1 MGTPPKLPR
10 GFYGLSARLL
20 MLTVIFVMISEVLI
34 YAPSIARFRKDYLDG
49 RIAAAHLA
57 TLALEATPDNMVS
70 EELKIELLYHAGALA
85 IVIAKPR
92 EVRRV
97 LSADMPPN
105 ADAVYDLRAATF
117 VGLIADAFMA
127 LGEGDNRVL
136 RIVGRSPKQDGVTVE
151 VLLHEAPMRM
161 AMFDFSWRILALSLF
176 ISFLSACAVYL
187 TLQWLMVRPM
197 RRLTENMMAFRDAPE
212 DQRNV
217 IATSDRA
224 DEIGIVTRELAGM
237 EDAVRT
243 ALRQKARLA
252 ALGSAITKI
261 NHDLRNIL
269 ATARLVSDRLADSSD
284 PKVQRLAPTL
294 VGSIDRAV
302 TLCEQ
307 TLDYARDELPRPR
320 RERFVLGD
328 LIEEVGR
335 VVALLTKDGGAW
347 QTSVPDGL
355 VVHADRDQLFRVF
368 VNLGRNAVEAGARQ
382 VRVTAALAGSSNLV
396 VEVADDGPGI
406 PPKAQDKL
414 FQPFAGTARAG
425 GTGLG
430 LAIARELVRA
440 HGGELAMA
448 QTSAAGTSFRIELPG
463 AAVSRS
469 SAAE

>member
-1 MGTPPKLPR
+1 MRTSPKLPR
-10 GFYGLSARLL
+10 GLTGLSARLL

-70 EELKIELLYHAGALA
+70 EELKTELLDHAGALA
-85 IVIAKPR
+85 IVIAKPH

-127 LGEGDNRVL
+127 LGEADNRVL

-161 AMFDFSWRILALSLF
+161 AMIDFSWRILALSLF
-176 ISFLSACAVYL
+176 ISFLTACAVYL
-187 TLQWLMVRPM
+187 ALQWLMVRPL

-217 IATSDRA
+217 VPTSSRT

-252 ALGSAITKI
+252 ALGGAITKI

-307 TLDYARDELPRPR
+307 TLDYARDDLPRPR
-320 RERFVLGD
+320 RERFVLGE
-328 LIEEVGR
+328 LVEEVGR

-347 QTSVPDGL
+347 QTAVPAGL

-368 VNLGRNAVEAGARQ
+368 VNLGRNAVEAGARH
-382 VRVTAALAGSSNLV
+382 VRVTAAPAASSGLA

-440 HGGELAMA
+440 HGGDLTMA
-448 QTSAAGTSFRIELPG
+448 QTSAAGTTFRIELPH
-463 AAVSRS
+463 AVVSRS

>member
-1 MGTPPKLPR
+1 MEKSPKLPR
-10 GFYGLSARLL
+10 GLTGLSARLL
-20 MLTVIFVMISEVLI
+20 ILTVVFVMISEVLI
-34 YAPSIARFRKDYLDG
+34 YAPSIGRFREDYLED

-70 EELKIELLYHAGALA
+70 EELKAELLDHAGALG

-97 LSADMPPN
+97 LATDMPPN
-105 ADAVYDLRAATF
+105 ADAVYDLRAGSF

-151 VLLHEAPMRM
+151 VLLHEAPMRE
-161 AMFDFSWRILALSLF
+161 AMIDFSWRILALSLF
-176 ISFLSACAVYL
+176 ISFLTACAVYL
-187 TLQWLMVRPM
+187 SLQWLMVRPM

-217 IATSDRA
+217 IATSDRN
-224 DEIGIVTRELAGM
+224 DEIGIATRELAGM

-284 PKVQRLAPTL
+284 PKVQKLAPTL

-307 TLDYARDELPRPR
+307 TLDYARDQLPSPR
-320 RERFVLGD
+320 RGRFALD
-328 LIEEVGR
+328 ELIDEVGR

-347 QTSVPDGL
+347 QTALPDGL
-355 VVHADRDQLFRVF
+355 VVDADRDQLFRVF
-368 VNLGRNAVEAGARQ
+368 VNLGRNAVEAGAR
-382 VRVTAALAGSSNLV
+382 RVHVMATLTGGSTLV

-440 HGGELAMA
+440 HGGELALAM
-448 QTSAAGTSFRIELPG
+448 TSTAGTTFRIELPG

-469 SAAE
+469 NAAE

>member
-1 MGTPPKLPR
+1 MKSAPKLPR
-10 GFYGLSARLL
+10 GVYGLSARLL

-70 EELKIELLYHAGALA
+70 EELKAELLYHAGALA

-97 LSADMPPN
+97 LAGDMPPN

-117 VGLIADAFMA
+117 VGLLADAFMA
-127 LGEGDNRVL
+127 LGESEDRVL

-151 VLLHEAPMRM
+151 VLLHETPMRM
-161 AMFDFSWRILALSLF
+161 AMIDFSWRILALSLF
-176 ISFLSACAVYL
+176 ISFLTACAVYL
-187 TLQWLMVRPM
+187 SLQWLMVRPM

-224 DEIGIVTRELAGM
+224 DEIGIVTRELSGM
-237 EDAVRT
+237 EDAVRA

-284 PKVQRLAPTL
+284 PKVQRMAPTL

-307 TLDYARDELPRPR
+307 TLAYARDELPRPR
-320 RERFVLGD
+320 RERFALGELVD
-328 LIEEVGR
+328 EVGR

-347 QTSVPDGL
+347 QTFVPEGL
-355 VVHADRDQLFRVF
+355 IVHADRDQLFRVF

-382 VRVTAALAGSSNLV
+382 VRVTAALRGTSDLAV
-396 VEVADDGPGI
+396 DVADDGPGI
-406 PPKAQDKL
+406 PAKAQDKL

-440 HGGELAMA
+440 HGGELTLA
-448 QTSAAGTSFRIELPG
+448 QTSADGTSFRIDLPA

>member
-70 EELKIELLYHAGALA
+70 EELKAELLDHAGALA

-127 LGEGDNRVL
+127 LGENDDRVL

-151 VLLHEAPMRM
+151 VLLHEAPMHM
-161 AMFDFSWRILALSLF
+161 AMIDFSWRILALSLF
-176 ISFLSACAVYL
+176 ISFLTACAVYL
-187 TLQWLMVRPM
+187 SLQWLMVRPM

-217 IATSDRA
+217 IATSDRS

-269 ATARLVSDRLADSSD
+269 ATARLVSDRLAEFERPESAAHGAH
-284 PKVQRLAPTL
+284 PGRL
-294 VGSIDRAV
+294 D
-302 TLCEQ
+302 
-307 TLDYARDELPRPR
+307 RPR
-320 RERFVLGD
+320 RY
-328 LIEEVGR
+328 
-335 VVALLTKDGGAW
+335 A
-347 QTSVPDGL
+347 
-355 VVHADRDQLFRVF
+355 
-368 VNLGRNAVEAGARQ
+368 
-382 VRVTAALAGSSNLV
+382 
-396 VEVADDGPGI
+396 
-406 PPKAQDKL
+406 
-414 FQPFAGTARAG
+414 
-425 GTGLG
+425 
-430 LAIARELVRA
+430 VRA
-440 HGGELAMA
+440 DARLCARR
-448 QTSAAGTSFRIELPG
+448 AAP
-463 AAVSRS
+463 AAPRTLR
-469 SAAE
+469 AR

>member
-1 MGTPPKLPR
+1 MRTSPKLPR
-10 GFYGLSARLL
+10 GLTGLSARLL

-70 EELKIELLYHAGALA
+70 EELKTELLDHAGALA
-85 IVIAKPR
+85 IVIAKPH

-127 LGEGDNRVL
+127 LGEADNRVL

-161 AMFDFSWRILALSLF
+161 AMIDFSWRILALSLF
-176 ISFLSACAVYL
+176 ISFLTACAVYL
-187 TLQWLMVRPM
+187 ALQWLMVRPL

-217 IATSDRA
+217 VPTSSRT

-252 ALGSAITKI
+252 ALGGAITKI

-307 TLDYARDELPRPR
+307 TLDYARDDLPRPR
-320 RERFVLGD
+320 RERFVLGE
-328 LIEEVGR
+328 LVEEVGR

-347 QTSVPDGL
+347 QTAVPAGL

-368 VNLGRNAVEAGARQ
+368 VNLGRNAVGR
-382 VRVTAALAGSSNLV
+382 LV
-396 VEVADDGPGI
+396 LDDGPTAGEVS
-406 PPKAQDKL
+406 PGTN
-414 FQPFAGTARAG
+414 PFVGSG
-425 GTGLG
+425 G
-430 LAIARELVRA
+430 LV
-440 HGGELAMA
+440 GEAVLLV
-448 QTSAAGTSFRIELPG
+448 AASPALLPG
-463 AAVSRS
+463 RFGSVLAQIDADLLLFGHLRGFPVLGFRG
-469 SAAE
+469 AGL

>member
-1 MGTPPKLPR
+1 MRTSPKLPR
-10 GFYGLSARLL
+10 GLTGLSARLL

-70 EELKIELLYHAGALA
+70 EELKTELLDHAGALA
-85 IVIAKPR
+85 IVIAKPH

-117 VGLIADAFMA
+117 VGLVADAFMA
-127 LGEGDNRVL
+127 LGETDNRVL

-161 AMFDFSWRILALSLF
+161 AMIDFSWRILALSLF
-176 ISFLSACAVYL
+176 ISFLTACAVYL
-187 TLQWLMVRPM
+187 ALQWLMVRPL

-217 IATSDRA
+217 VPTSSRT

-252 ALGSAITKI
+252 ALGGAITKI

-307 TLDYARDELPRPR
+307 TLDYARDDLPRPR
-320 RERFVLGD
+320 RERFVLGE
-328 LIEEVGR
+328 LVEEVGR

-347 QTSVPDGL
+347 QTAVPAGL

-368 VNLGRNAVEAGARQ
+368 VNLGRNAVEAGARH
-382 VRVTAALAGSSNLV
+382 VRVTAAPAASSGLA

-440 HGGELAMA
+440 HGGDLTMA
-448 QTSAAGTSFRIELPG
+448 QTSAAGTTFRIELPH
-463 AAVSRS
+463 AVVSRS

>member
-1 MGTPPKLPR
+1 MGTSPKLPR

-70 EELKIELLYHAGALA
+70 EELKAELLYHAGALA

-97 LSADMPPN
+97 LAGDMPPN

-117 VGLIADAFMA
+117 VGLLADAFMA
-127 LGEGDNRVL
+127 LGESEDRVL

-151 VLLHEAPMRM
+151 VLLHETPMRM
-161 AMFDFSWRILALSLF
+161 AMIDFSWRILALSLF
-176 ISFLSACAVYL
+176 ISFLTACAVYL
-187 TLQWLMVRPM
+187 SLQWLMVRPM

-217 IATSDRA
+217 IATSDRS

-307 TLDYARDELPRPR
+307 TLAYARDELPRPR
-320 RERFVLGD
+320 RERFVLGE
-328 LIEEVGR
+328 LVEEVGR

-347 QTSVPDGL
+347 QTFVPEGL

-382 VRVTAALAGSSNLV
+382 VRVTAALHGSSDLI

-406 PPKAQDKL
+406 PSKAQDKL

-440 HGGELAMA
+440 HGGELALA
-448 QTSAAGTSFRIELPG
+448 RTSADGTSFRIELPG

>member
-1 MGTPPKLPR
+1 MNRPPKLPR
-10 GFYGLSARLL
+10 GLYGLSARLL
-20 MLTVIFVMISEVLI
+20 ILTIIFVMISEVLI
-34 YAPSIARFRKDYLDG
+34 YAPSIARFRRDYLEG

-70 EELKIELLYHAGALA
+70 EELKAELLDHAGAIA
-85 IVIAKPR
+85 IVIAKPG

-97 LSADMPPN
+97 LSSEMPPN

-117 VGLIADAFMA
+117 VGLLADAFMA
-127 LGEGDNRVL
+127 LFETDDRVL
-136 RIVGRSPKQDGVTVE
+136 RIVGRSPKQAGVTVE
-151 VLLHEAPMRM
+151 VLLHEWPMRM
-161 AMFDFSWRILALSLF
+161 AMIDFSWRILALSLL
-176 ISFLSACAVYL
+176 ISLFTAGAVYGS
-187 TLQWLMVRPM
+187 LQWLMVRPM
-197 RRLTENMMAFRDAPE
+197 RRLTENIMAFRNAPE
-212 DQRNV
+212 DLRNV

-243 ALRQKARLA
+243 ALSQKARLA

-269 ATARLVSDRLADSSD
+269 ATARLVSDRLADSTD

-320 RERFVLGD
+320 RERFIFGE

-335 VVALLTKDGGAW
+335 VVALLTKDSGGW
-347 QTSVPDGL
+347 QMTIPDGL
-355 VVHADRDQLFRVF
+355 VVDADRDQLFRVF

-382 VRVTAALAGSSNLV
+382 VRVDASIGGTSDLI
-396 VEVADDGPGI
+396 VEVGDNGPGI
-406 PPKAQDKL
+406 VEKAQEKL
-414 FQPFAGTARAG
+414 FQPFAGSARAG

-430 LAIARELVRA
+430 LVIARELIRA
-440 HGGELAMA
+440 HGGELSLAR
-448 QTSAAGTSFRIELPG
+448 TDSSGTVFRILIPG
-463 AAVSRS
+463 AAVVSSR
-469 SAAE
+469 AAE

>member
-1 MGTPPKLPR
+1 
-10 GFYGLSARLL
+10 
-20 MLTVIFVMISEVLI
+20 
-34 YAPSIARFRKDYLDG
+34 
-49 RIAAAHLA
+49 
-57 TLALEATPDNMVS
+57 
-70 EELKIELLYHAGALA
+70 
-85 IVIAKPR
+85 
-92 EVRRV
+92 
-97 LSADMPPN
+97 
-105 ADAVYDLRAATF
+105 
-117 VGLIADAFMA
+117 
-127 LGEGDNRVL
+127 
-136 RIVGRSPKQDGVTVE
+136 
-151 VLLHEAPMRM
+151 
-161 AMFDFSWRILALSLF
+161 
-176 ISFLSACAVYL
+176 
-187 TLQWLMVRPM
+187 M

-224 DEIGIVTRELAGM
+224 DEIGIVTRELSGM
-237 EDAVRT
+237 EDAVRA

-284 PKVQRLAPTL
+284 PKVQRMAPTL

-307 TLDYARDELPRPR
+307 TLAYARDELPRPR
-320 RERFVLGD
+320 RERFALGD
-328 LIEEVGR
+328 LVEEVGR

-347 QTSVPDGL
+347 QTFVPEGL
-355 VVHADRDQLFRVF
+355 IVHADRDQLFRVF

-382 VRVTAALAGSSNLV
+382 VRVTAALRGTSDLTV
-396 VEVADDGPGI
+396 DVADDGPGI
-406 PPKAQDKL
+406 PAKAQDKL

-440 HGGELAMA
+440 HGGELTLA
-448 QTSAAGTSFRIELPG
+448 QTSADGTSFRIDLPG